1 MTPTQERL
9 HKEHVERRRAWARA
23 MPRPEPRLVAAPAVP
38 TVADMVE
45 IVKALPE
52 PVPVPPKPRQP
63 IMSIIASC
71 EDLDTRQFFMADIL
85 RTVSRYYHFSPLEMR
100 SIRRAARLC
109 RARQVSMWLC
119 FRMTGNS
126 YPAIGRAHGGRDHT
140 TAMHAVRRIDALIK
154 TDEALAAQVE
164 ELFAQIVR
172 ATA

>member
-23 MPRPEPRLVAAPAVP
+23 MPRPAARLVAAPPVP
-38 TVADMVE
+38 ALPELVE
-45 IVKALPE
+45 IIKALPE

-63 IMSIIASC
+63 IVSIINTC
-71 EDLDTRQFFMADIL
+71 EELDTRQYFMADIL
-85 RTVSRYYHFSPLEMR
+85 RTVSRYYNFSPLEMR

-126 YPAIGRAHGGRDHT
+126 YPAIGRTHGGRDHT
-140 TAMHAVRRIDALIK
+140 TAMHAVRRIDALLK

-164 ELFAQIVR
+164 ELFSQIVV
-172 ATA
+172 ASA